1 MTTKVKSATT
11 NEPAR
16 PLPKVR
22 GATSV
27 GIDDLRANL
36 RAYLARAQV
45 GEWFAVIDMRKA
57 GPSGERGLEVARIG
71 PPEAVVEKMIGGG
84 NDEGENNGY
93 GRAVIDA
100 VRADGRPLYGRD
112 IEVDSKMKAGMVREL
127 KKFAKSKRRDRR

>member
-1 MTTKVKSATT
+1 MRQPV

-57 GPSGERGLEVARIG
+57 GPSGERGLEVARFG
-71 PPEAVVEKMIGGG
+71 PPEAVVERMAGG
-84 NDEGENNGY
+84 EPEEVQGY
-93 GRAVIDA
+93 GRAVVDH
-100 VRADGRPLYGRD
+100 VRRDGRPLYDRD
-112 IEVDSKMKAGMVREL
+112 REDDLDPKSKTTIAREL
-127 KKFAKSKRRDRR
+127 KKFAKRKRGEVR